1 MHNASTASLSQHYP
15 LIRRLLSREISSR
28 YRGFI
33 IGKVWFVMTPLLML
47 AVFTFVFSQVF
58 AVRWD
63 NVGDPR
69 QLALMLFAGLVIYQF
84 FAELLVRAPGLILEE
99 RAYVN
104 KSVFPLYVLPL
115 VATLSAL
122 ANMAIS
128 FLLLILLHLILI
140 GAMPLTAL
148 WLPVVVAPLV
158 ILTLGIVFMVSAT
171 GVYLRD
177 LKQVTPWLGQVAM
190 FLGPVFYPVTSL
202 PPWARDWINLNPI
215 SVIIE
220 NARATVL
227 FSRAPDFIQLWVYA
241 IVAFGL
247 LVIGIRT
254 FMRLKPGFAD
264 VV

>member
-158 ILTLGIVFMVSAT
+158 ILTLGIVFIVSAT

-241 IVAFGL
+241 IVALGL

>member
-33 IGKVWFVMTPLLML
+33 IGKLWFVMTPLLML
-47 AVFTFVFSQVF
+47 AIFTFVFSQVF

-63 NVGDPR
+63 NVVDPR

-99 RAYVN
+99 KAYVN

-128 FLLLILLHLILI
+128 FLLLVLLHLMLI
-140 GAMPLTAL
+140 GTMPLTAL
-148 WLPVVVAPLV
+148 WLPVVIAPLV
-158 ILTLGIVFMVSAT
+158 ILTLGVVFMVSAT

-227 FSRAPDFIQLWVYA
+227 FARAPDFIQLWVYT
-241 IVAFGL
+241 IVAFAL
-247 LVIGIRT
+247 LVIGIRM